1 LTPTVVLGK
10 ECYIKLYLPTDLEYS
25 FESVEAAGMF
35 RPSGNSKQLSTND
48 LVKIPATSSE
58 PRESILFSG
67 CYLESKYGEKPSG
80 TAKINVITTQRAKMD
95 SGPFAVEIYKDEDM
109 Q

>member
-1 LTPTVVLGK
+1 
-10 ECYIKLYLPTDLEYS
+10 LPTDLEYS